1 MNALLEVQSCHKNG
15 QVAKSPIQ
23 IKTGLVSCW
32 RSSQR
37 LQTRVEWSFADF
49 TSSSSAA
56 AENFKLPS
64 CLLTYDTTYM
74 QFQKFHRQ
82 YGQ

>member
-37 LQTRVEWSFADF
+37 LQRRVEWSFADF
-49 TSSSSAA
+49 ASSSSATV
-56 AENFKLPS
+56 ENLKFSS
-64 CLLTYDTTYM
+64 CLLKYDTTCK
-74 QFQKFHRQ
+74 QF
-82 YGQ
+82 